1 MTNEEI
7 AKALA
12 EIDSR
17 CKSNTHRLDKQEQ
30 RQDNLDKLVTAV
42 AGMQKDLEHTQGDVQ
57 EIKGDVKAMM
67 ISIHPPRVGRDETVC
82 HGCTTMG
89 EEPASKTGRRSGRPG
104 DSRKDGH
111 FMDGLRTRLRP
122 GSQ

>member
-42 AGMQKDLEHTQGDVQ
+42 AGMQKDLEHTQGDVK
-57 EIKGDVKAMM
+57 EIKSDVKAIMDTPKKRWDTV
-67 ISIHPPRVGRDETVC
+67 ITVVITAVVSAIVG
-82 HGCTTMG
+82 
-89 EEPASKTGRRSGRPG
+89 A
-104 DSRKDGH
+104 
-111 FMDGLRTRLRP
+111 GLALIIK
-122 GSQ
+122 

>member
-7 AKALA
+7 AAAIA
-12 EIDSR
+12 ETESR
-17 CKSNTHRLDKQEQ
+17 SRSNTHRLDKLEQ

-67 ISIHPPRVGRDETVC
+67 ETPRKRWDTVISVIITAIVSALVGAVL
-82 HGCTTMG
+82 
-89 EEPASKTGRRSGRPG
+89 ALIIK
-104 DSRKDGH
+104 
-111 FMDGLRTRLRP
+111 
-122 GSQ
+122 